1 MLTVETIARIRREHA
16 KGRSIRAIARSLK
29 LSRETVTKY
38 LRSGETAPRYERQH
52 QPFPKL
58 AGFQEE
64 LERLILENER
74 QPARDRLDYL
84 GIFGRLKDAGF
95 QGGYDAVRRYI
106 KRFKQRQPSNGSVDA
121 YVPLTF
127 APAEAYQFDWA
138 EEWILLDG
146 VTTKVQVAHARLC
159 HSRMPFVAVYP
170 RQTQEMVFDAHARAV
185 AFYGGLCE
193 RGIYD
198 NMKTAVDAVFVGK
211 ERRFN
216 RRFAQMCSH
225 YLVEPVACT
234 PASGWEKGQVEN
246 QVGTLRQRLFTPRL
260 RAKTLEEVSE
270 RLHDQVIAWAQQTP
284 HPEDKS
290 RTVWEVFQAERPAL
304 IRVSDPF
311 DGFHETT
318 VSASKTCLIHFD
330 RNRYSVAAVAAG
342 KPVQVRA
349 YATRIVAWFNGA
361 IVAEHPRA
369 FGHGHTLYNP
379 LHYLPVLARK
389 PGALR
394 NGAPFRDWQLPP
406 ALATVRTR
414 LGRGDAAD
422 RQFVGVLAAILT
434 DGLEAV
440 EAACREALASGT
452 CSRDVILNILARRHD
467 VTPAPTVT
475 VPAALT
481 LSIEPAADCGRYDRL
496 RAVREGCHGTA

>member
-1 MLTVETIARIRREHA
+1 
-16 KGRSIRAIARSLK
+16 
-29 LSRETVTKY
+29 
-38 LRSGETAPRYERQH
+38 
-52 QPFPKL
+52 
-58 AGFQEE
+58 
-64 LERLILENER
+64 
-74 QPARDRLDYL
+74 
-84 GIFGRLKDAGF
+84 
-95 QGGYDAVRRYI
+95 
-106 KRFKQRQPSNGSVDA
+106 
-121 YVPLTF
+121 
-127 APAEAYQFDWA
+127 
-138 EEWILLDG
+138 
-146 VTTKVQVAHARLC
+146 
-159 HSRMPFVAVYP
+159 
-170 RQTQEMVFDAHARAV
+170 MVFDAHARAA

-260 RAKTLEEVSE
+260 RAKTLEEVNE
-270 RLHDQVIAWAQQTP
+270 RLHDEVIVWAQQTS
-284 HPEDKS
+284 HPEDRS

-304 IRVSDPF
+304 ITVSDPF
-311 DGFHETT
+311 DGFHEATLS
-318 VSASKTCLIHFD
+318 VSKTCLIHFD
-330 RNRYSVAAVAAG
+330 RNRYSVAAIAAG

-349 YATRIVAWFNGA
+349 YATRIVVWFNGA

-369 FGHGHTLYNP
+369 FGHGHTRYNP
-379 LHYLPVLARK
+379 LHYLPVLVRK

-394 NGAPFRDWQLPP
+394 NGAPFRDWDLPP

-414 LGRGDAAD
+414 LGRGDDAD

-440 EAACREALASGT
+440 EVACREALASGT
-452 CSRDVILNILARRHD
+452 HSRDVILNILARRHD
-467 VTPAPTVT
+467 VTPAPAMA
-475 VPAALT
+475 VPTALT